1 MEKEFLK
8 TILNSVR
15 TLSKRVFNT
24 RIDIET
30 LNDENKSDYI
40 NNDIIVETEY
50 RGVISG
56 KILLSSSNSGA
67 SYIAS
72 SISGVEVQNTEE
84 TIAGAKEFLN
94 QLLGIVKRSYSSE
107 VLGFTFSIP
116 ENITKQKYLNLIN
129 KSINT
134 FKLNIENKQI
144 YLDVICN

>member
-30 LNDENKSDYI
+30 LNDDNKSDYI

-67 SYIAS
+67 SHIAS

-107 VLGFTFSIP
+107 DLGFTFSIH
-116 ENITKQKYLNLIN
+116 
-129 KSINT
+129 
-134 FKLNIENKQI
+134 
-144 YLDVICN
+144 